1 MAEVELDCRGMKLVY
16 KIDMETDVIDEI
28 TFSTD
33 QGTVGNLTFT
43 YLQSIEDIGGDFVS
57 PSGPGQRTDQQD
69 SSGLLWLV
77 ELVEGSL
84 G

>member
-1 MAEVELDCRGMKLVY
+1 M
-16 KIDMETDVIDEI
+16 DVIDEI

-33 QGTVGNLTFT
+33 QGVVGNLKFS
-43 YLQSIEDIGGDFVS
+43 YLQSIDGVSGEFVS
-57 PSGPGQRTDQQD
+57 PSGPRRRTDMQS